1 MNSPRNIT
9 MVLLL
14 VAAAGAASAQT
25 TTSSGQAQPAQT
37 AAVGTTGAPVA
48 AGRSTARSTSRQ
60 PTRVAQQRNH
70 NHDSMTGG
78 GPN

>member
-9 MVLLL
+9 MALLL

-60 PTRVAQQRNH
+60 PTRVAQRNH